1 MKQLL
6 QKISKIFSLPVF
18 LLLILTACRENVSK
32 NNNSISH
39 LPVITTTNP
48 SLKFTNGS
56 LYYNNQL
63 FTGATEEKYPNGKLQ
78 SHAEYLNGK
87 ENGFTTTY
95 YDNGEKLSERYYTNG
110 MKDSIATGWWPGGIK
125 KFEYHFKNDVYTGAF
140 SEYYTNGQPAQ
151 QIMYDHGKELSG
163 QGWRENGKLYMNFT
177 WKGNR
182 RYGLVNP
189 NMCFGISKGAIKE

>member
-1 MKQLL
+1 MKAFP
-6 QKISKIFSLPVF
+6 QKTAKLFSLPVF
-18 LLLILTACRENVSK
+18 LLITFFGCKENTPKNINTQQLTVSP
-32 NNNSISH
+32 
-39 LPVITTTNP
+39 LNP
-48 SLKFTNGS
+48 SLHFTNGT

-110 MKDSIATGWWPGGIK
+110 MKDSIATGWWPGHIK
-125 KFEYHFKNDVYTGAF
+125 KFEYHFKDDVYNGAF
-140 SEYYTNGQPAQ
+140 TEYYSNGQPAQ
-151 QIMYDHGKELSG
+151 QIMYDHGKERSG

-189 NMCFGISKGAIKE
+189 NMCYGIDKGQVKE

>member
-1 MKQLL
+1 MK
-6 QKISKIFSLPVF
+6 KFSVILSLTVVVF
-18 LLLILTACRENVSK
+18 SCHEKSSHADSYSRAVMEA
-32 NNNSISH
+32 NNPRFHFS
-39 LPVITTTNP
+39 
-48 SLKFTNGS
+48 NGS
-56 LYYNNQL
+56 LFLNDTPYSG
-63 FTGATEEKYPNGKLQ
+63 FTAIRYPNGRIQ
-78 SHAEYLNGK
+78 NNAEYLNGK

-125 KFEYHFKNDVYTGAF
+125 KFEYHFKDDVYNGAF
-140 SEYYTNGQPAQ
+140 TEYYSNGQPAQ

-189 NMCFGISKGAIKE
+189 NMCYGIAKGEVRE

>member
-1 MKQLL
+1 MRNRSP
-6 QKISKIFSLPVF
+6 KISKIFFLPVF
-18 LLLILTACRENVSK
+18 LVIITPACRENLSK
-32 NNNSISH
+32 NNNSITRLTVS
-39 LPVITTTNP
+39 TTTPN
-48 SLKFTNGS
+48 LGFTNGS
-56 LYYNNQL
+56 LYYNNKP
-63 FTGATEEKYPNGKLQ
+63 FTGATEEKYPNGQLQ

-125 KFEYHFKNDVYTGAF
+125 KFEYHFKNDVYNGAF
-140 SEYYTNGQPAQ
+140 SEYYTTGQPAQ
-151 QIMYDHGKELSG
+151 EIMYDHGKELSG
-163 QGWRENGKLYMNFT
+163 KGWRENGKLYMNFV

-189 NMCFGISKGAIKE
+189 NMCYGIAKGAVKE